1 MTVSYRPRT
10 SEIPTQPG
18 VYRFFDTQNR
28 VLYVGKAKNLRNRVT
43 SYFAPL
49 DTLHER
55 TRRMVTSAANVEWVI
70 VGSEFEA
77 LQLEF
82 TWIKEF
88 NPPFNIQFKDDKS
101 YPYLAITVGEE
112 TPRVTIT
119 RNKNIPHAKYFGPFT
134 KTWAIRETLDLLLP
148 VFPIRS
154 CSDGVFAKA
163 KKDNRPCLLGDIGR
177 CAAPCTD
184 RISQSDHKSLVMD
197 FVSFM
202 NGNNEPYV
210 NELTERMSQASL
222 DQDYERAA
230 ILRDNISALKTVA
243 SKSAIVLSDSVDT
256 DIFGIAADGL
266 SAAVQQFIVREGRI
280 RGVHSWSVDT
290 ELDVSEEEL
299 IDNML
304 RTAYQQDMVP
314 PKQIYI
320 PSLPEDAK
328 SIQEWLTSI
337 KHERS
342 NVHSGLTVKLKV
354 AQRGEIAAL
363 AATVSANAQQ
373 ALLLYKTR
381 RSADYVTR
389 TQALSDIQDVLGLS
403 ESPLRIECFD
413 ISHLSGTNTVASMV
427 VFEDGLAKKSDYR
440 KFIIKNP
447 RDDTAAM
454 SEVISRRGAY
464 LTGKEKDQDKREG
477 SFAYPP
483 GLFVVDGG
491 VPQVNAAAQAL
502 HSAGIDIPV
511 VGIAKRLEELW
522 LPNNPYPVIL
532 PRNSEALF
540 LLQKLRDEAHRFA
553 LTFQRQKRSSSISSA
568 LSDINGL
575 GPKKVAL
582 LLKHFTSLTQIKN
595 ASIEEIST
603 VQGISEHLAREIKRQ
618 LTRS

>member
-1 MTVSYRPRT
+1 
-10 SEIPTQPG
+10 
-18 VYRFFDTQNR
+18 
-28 VLYVGKAKNLRNRVT
+28 
-43 SYFAPL
+43 
-49 DTLHER
+49 
-55 TRRMVTSAANVEWVI
+55 
-70 VGSEFEA
+70 
-77 LQLEF
+77 
-82 TWIKEF
+82 
-88 NPPFNIQFKDDKS
+88 
-101 YPYLAITVGEE
+101 
-112 TPRVTIT
+112 
-119 RNKNIPHAKYFGPFT
+119 
-134 KTWAIRETLDLLLP
+134 
-148 VFPIRS
+148 
-154 CSDGVFAKA
+154 
-163 KKDNRPCLLGDIGR
+163 
-177 CAAPCTD
+177 
-184 RISQSDHKSLVMD
+184 MD

-389 TQALSDIQDVLGLS
+389 TQALSDIQEVLGLS

-603 VQGISEHLAREIKRQ
+603 VPGISEHLAREIKRQ
-618 LTRS
+618 LTIS

>member
-1 MTVSYRPRT
+1 
-10 SEIPTQPG
+10 
-18 VYRFFDTQNR
+18 
-28 VLYVGKAKNLRNRVT
+28 
-43 SYFAPL
+43 
-49 DTLHER
+49 
-55 TRRMVTSAANVEWVI
+55 
-70 VGSEFEA
+70 
-77 LQLEF
+77 
-82 TWIKEF
+82 
-88 NPPFNIQFKDDKS
+88 
-101 YPYLAITVGEE
+101 
-112 TPRVTIT
+112 
-119 RNKNIPHAKYFGPFT
+119 
-134 KTWAIRETLDLLLP
+134 
-148 VFPIRS
+148 
-154 CSDGVFAKA
+154 
-163 KKDNRPCLLGDIGR
+163 
-177 CAAPCTD
+177 
-184 RISQSDHKSLVMD
+184 
-197 FVSFM
+197 
-202 NGNNEPYV
+202 
-210 NELTERMSQASL
+210 
-222 DQDYERAA
+222 
-230 ILRDNISALKTVA
+230 
-243 SKSAIVLSDSVDT
+243 
-256 DIFGIAADGL
+256 
-266 SAAVQQFIVREGRI
+266 
-280 RGVHSWSVDT
+280 
-290 ELDVSEEEL
+290 
-299 IDNML
+299 
-304 RTAYQQDMVP
+304 
-314 PKQIYI
+314 
-320 PSLPEDAK
+320 
-328 SIQEWLTSI
+328 
-337 KHERS
+337 
-342 NVHSGLTVKLKV
+342 
-354 AQRGEIAAL
+354 
-363 AATVSANAQQ
+363 
-373 ALLLYKTR
+373 
-381 RSADYVTR
+381 VTR

-603 VQGISEHLAREIKRQ
+603 VPGISEHLAREIKRQ